1 MIEILK
7 IADDVRSLVDSAG
20 NQFSNICAW
29 AGNSC
34 LYSGVGRVLSRG
46 GDERFYMVLWF
57 FAVGRYRNKN
67 QENCFKDLMLVSF
80 ALYVSNHCVGTG
92 HVPTYI
98 MASQIHYFWF
108 NIDPMI

>member
-34 LYSGVGRVLSRG
+34 LYSGLGRVLSRG
-46 GDERFYMVLWF
+46 RDERFYG

-67 QENCFKDLMLVSF
+67 QENCFKDLMLVPF
-80 ALYVSNHCVGTG
+80 GLYVSNHCVGTG

-98 MASQIHYFWF
+98 MASQIQSFWF